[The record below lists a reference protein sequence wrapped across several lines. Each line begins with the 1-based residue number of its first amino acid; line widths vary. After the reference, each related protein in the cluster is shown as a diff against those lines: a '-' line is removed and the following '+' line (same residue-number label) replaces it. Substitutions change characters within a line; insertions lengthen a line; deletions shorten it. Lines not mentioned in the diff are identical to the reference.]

1 MIDHGMV
8 QEPKQSKQ
16 QAPVAVVVP
25 TTMST
30 TSTTMVQKPKQMKQE
45 AFVAVV
51 VPTTTT
57 TTTTMVHNGAREV
70 ELVDDTLRSE
80 TERNT

>member
-1 MIDHGMV
+1 MIDLGMV

-16 QAPVAVVVP
+16 QAPVAVVIR
-25 TTMST
+25 TTIST

-57 TTTTMVHNGAREV
+57 MVQNGAGEV
-70 ELVDDTLRSE
+70 ERVDDTLRSE

>member
-57 TTTTMVHNGAREV
+57 MVQNGAREV